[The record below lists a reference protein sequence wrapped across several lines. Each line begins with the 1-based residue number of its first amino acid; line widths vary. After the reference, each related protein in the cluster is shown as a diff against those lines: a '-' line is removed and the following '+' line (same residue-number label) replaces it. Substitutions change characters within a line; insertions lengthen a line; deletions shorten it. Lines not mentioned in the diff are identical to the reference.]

1 MNINK
6 LHKITAEIIA
16 KGGGR
21 RGVCISKDT
30 FTHKLEADGTTILSV
45 ESGSLESFEMAD
57 DDGGTKTRAD
67 GSTVYG
73 MALVLAGNEESG
85 HALKHGNWISVADKL
100 PAHLHTVLGF
110 VASGGLVV
118 PGLNEEMIDC
128 VSYDSERKVWLQCV
142 NGNDAEVTV
151 SHWMHLPYPPTKRTV
166 AKW

>member
-1 MNINK
+1 MNIKK
-6 LHKITAEIIA
+6 LHEITAEIIA
-16 KGGGR
+16 KGGGH

-30 FTHKLEADGTTILSV
+30 FRHKLESDGATILSV
-45 ESGSLESFEMAD
+45 ESGSLEQFEMAD

-100 PAHLHTVLGF
+100 PTHLHTVLGYIT
-110 VASGGLVV
+110 SGGLVV
-118 PGLNEEMIDC
+118 MEEKMMDC
-128 VSYDSERKVWLQCV
+128 VSYDPERKAWLQCV
-142 NGNDAEVTV
+142 NGDDAVVTV

-166 AKW
+166 AKWTA